1 MEGEMKHRC
10 AHVVLSTILRAGLP
24 REESDMSLAGQPYR
38 INLYDAV
45 HRFTLLVRA
54 TTQHVVLIMPSRG
67 RLSEERYRYRY
78 TD

>member
-10 AHVVLSTILRAGLP
+10 AHVVLSTILRAGLL
-24 REESDMSLAGQPYR
+24 REGRPYR